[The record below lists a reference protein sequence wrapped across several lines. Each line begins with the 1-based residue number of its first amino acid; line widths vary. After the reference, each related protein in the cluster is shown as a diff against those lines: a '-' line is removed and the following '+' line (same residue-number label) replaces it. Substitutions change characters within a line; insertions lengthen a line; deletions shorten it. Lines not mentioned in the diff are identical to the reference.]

1 MSSPSRR
8 SEAVEG
14 DPERDG
20 WRAGRFGP
28 DVPATER
35 VIPYDGLDRLVYWQA
50 MKEGRRIRAVLAEDL
65 EEGER
70 ARLFALGG

>member
-1 MSSPSRR
+1 MSASRPA
-8 SEAVEG
+8 S

-35 VIPYDGLDRLVYWQA
+35 VVGYDGLDRLRWYQA
-50 MKEGRRIRAVLAEDL
+50 KREGERVRAMLTESFG
-65 EEGER
+65 EEER
-70 ARLFALGG
+70 ARLFLLGSG